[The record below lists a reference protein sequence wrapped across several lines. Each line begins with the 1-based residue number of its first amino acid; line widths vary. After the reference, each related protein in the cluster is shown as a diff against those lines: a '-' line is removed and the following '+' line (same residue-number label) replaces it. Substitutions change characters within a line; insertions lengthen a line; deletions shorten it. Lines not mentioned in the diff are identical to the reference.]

1 MLEIKKTNSE
11 IKTMKKKQ
19 LKMFVKNQAKETSLK
34 YLQREIERKKLSKM
48 TNLRYT
54 KLEPRP
60 YLINPQMTKKQASLL
75 FALRTRTVR
84 GIRADFGNMFG
95 SQNCPLDGCSH
106 MDTLPGLLDCEGLRS
121 RAGSLLENTKVQD
134 MDVFSSSLEQQREVV
149 IIFAKLLNLRDE
161 ILSPPV
167 A

>member
-1 MLEIKKTNSE
+1 MLVRK
-11 IKTMKKKQ
+11 
-19 LKMFVKNQAKETSLK
+19 QAKETSLK
-34 YLQREIERKKLSKM
+34 YLQGEIERKKLSKM
-48 TNLRYT
+48 TNLEYT
-54 KLEPRP
+54 KLESRP
-60 YLINPQMTKKQASLL
+60 YLINTQIIKKQASFL

-84 GIRADFGNMFG
+84 GISADFGNMFS
-95 SQNCPLDGCSH
+95 SQNCPLDGCTH
-106 MDTLPGLLDCEGLRS
+106 LDTLPGLLNCEGLRS